1 MSGAWIEV
9 GGHRLPLRTV
19 EVLVVGSGAAG
30 LATAVHLHRLGRTQV
45 TVMTER
51 RGGGASHNAGSDK
64 QTYYKQGLSAG
75 TPDDPLQMAR
85 DLAAGGCM
93 HGDIALVEATGSAR
107 AFFQLVELGVGFPHD
122 RWGGWPG
129 YRTDHDPA
137 GRATSAGPRTSR
149 LMVEALE
156 GEVTRRGI
164 RVLDG
169 HTLFAL
175 LTEGLGA
182 TRRVTGALALDRARL
197 GEPDHGLV
205 VLLSPQVVLA
215 TGGPGGMYDGSVYPE
230 EQLGGLGPALE
241 AGAGA
246 QNLTESQFG
255 LGSVRFRWNVSGS
268 YQQVIPRYVSTG
280 PEGGGER
287 EFLND
292 AFPDLATLAGAVF
305 RKGYQW
311 PFDARRVRD
320 YGSSLIDLLVGRERE
335 ELGRRVFLDYRRDPQ
350 GDQRLGAFRLEV
362 LDEEAR
368 GYLERSG
375 ATGATP
381 LERLRALNEPA
392 VALYREN
399 GIDLAREPLEIAVC
413 AQHCNGGLIG
423 DLWWRSDLAGLY
435 PVGEVN
441 GSHGVR
447 RPGGASLNAGQV
459 GALRAATWIAARGV
473 GEWPVGEPAAPVRE
487 QIAVWIERL
496 ERMLATGREDHRAA
510 RRELQRRMS
519 RAGAHLREAGRV
531 CPALEEAWAQF
542 ARLEAGLHV
551 SSPAELPEAL
561 HTRDLCLTH
570 AVYLEALAAYLE
582 AGGGSRGSFLVTG
595 GAGDPSA
602 PADQAAWPF
611 QENPPDAF
619 VDQHILELHY
629 EGAGRVRKEW
639 VPVRPIPEEQ
649 AWFETLWKAFRDD
662 EVIR

>member
-9 GGHRLPLRTV
+9 GGRRLPLRSAPA
-19 EVLVVGSGAAG
+19 LVVGSGAAG
-30 LATAVHLHRLGRTQV
+30 LAAAVHLHRLGLTQV
-45 TVMTER
+45 MVVTER

-64 QTYYKQGLSAG
+64 QTYYKLGLSPG
-75 TPDDPLQMAR
+75 TPDDPLRMAR

-93 HGDIALVEATGSAR
+93 HGDIALVEAAGSAR

-129 YRTDHDPA
+129 YLTDHDPA

-149 LMVEALE
+149 QMVQAFDR
-156 GEVTRRGI
+156 EVTRRGI
-164 RVLDG
+164 TVLDG
-169 HTLFAL
+169 HTFIAL

-182 TRRVTGALALDRARL
+182 ARRVAGALALDRDRL
-197 GEPDHGLV
+197 GESDRGLV
-205 VLLSPQVVLA
+205 VLLSSHVVLA
-215 TGGPGGMYDGSVYPE
+215 TGGPGGMYEGSVYPAD
-230 EQLGGLGPALE
+230 QLGGLGPALE

-255 LGSVRFRWNVSGS
+255 LGSVSFRWNVSGS
-268 YQQVIPRYVSTG
+268 YQQVIPRYISTDRG
-280 PEGGGER
+280 GGGER

-292 AFPDLATLAGAVF
+292 AFPDPAALAGAVF

-320 YGSSLIDLLVGRERE
+320 HGSSLIDLLVWRERE

-350 GDQRLGAFRLEV
+350 GDERLGAFRLEV

-368 GYLERSG
+368 AYLERSG

-381 LERLRALNEPA
+381 LERLLVLNEPA
-392 VALYREN
+392 VTLYREN

-423 DLWWRSDLAGLY
+423 DRWWRSDLPGLY
-435 PVGEVN
+435 PVGEIN

-459 GALRAATWIAARGV
+459 GALRAATWIAARGE
-473 GEWPVGEPAAPVRE
+473 GARPEEDPPVGAGD
-487 QIAVWIERL
+487 QIAAWLGRL
-496 ERMLATGREDHRAA
+496 ERLLAAGSEDHRAA
-510 RRELQRRMS
+510 RGELQRRMS
-519 RAGAHLREAGRV
+519 RAGAHLRDPRLVA
-531 CPALEEAWAQF
+531 PALEAAWAQF
-542 ARLEAGLHV
+542 RRLESGLHAA
-551 SSPAELPEAL
+551 SPAELPEAL

-582 AGGGSRGSFLVTG
+582 AGGRSRGSFLVRAADSPGPAG
-595 GAGDPSA
+595 GVP
-602 PADQAAWPF
+602 WPF
-611 QENPPDAF
+611 EENPPDAF
-619 VDQHILELHY
+619 VDRHILELHY
-629 EGAGRVRKEW
+629 EDAGRVRKEW
-639 VPVRPIPEEQ
+639 VPVRPIPEEK